1 MPWNVMA
8 PQSHLCFSSAG
19 RWVISGEKV
28 VIESPGDLRGM
39 LIGNSETRDDDRA
52 SAASRESPTG
62 SEDCLPS
69 HDGFSAASARRTE
82 NEPDPAQIHSD
93 GF

>member
-1 MPWNVMA
+1 
-8 PQSHLCFSSAG
+8 
-19 RWVISGEKV
+19 
-28 VIESPGDLRGM
+28 M